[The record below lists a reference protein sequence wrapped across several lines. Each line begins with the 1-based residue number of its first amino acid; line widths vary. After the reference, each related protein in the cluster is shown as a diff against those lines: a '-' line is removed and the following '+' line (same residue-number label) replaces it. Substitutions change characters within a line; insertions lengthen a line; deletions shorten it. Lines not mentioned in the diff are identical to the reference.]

1 MAESLVADWIADYS
15 SLDASEIRTFAAQH
29 EHNHEIASALFSIL
43 NDKHKY
49 SDLLHSICNQFYSF
63 YKSNE
68 TELRRFTLQFV
79 PILIY
84 NYLHAVSQGDKKSC
98 RSVEMLLLVIYNIE
112 ISSEDGQPRVVSFRM
127 PVLAQASIYHEEKS
141 LHATDL
147 RRWEENCNRDVSW
160 GPMPEL
166 EHLNAQNRLK
176 VMTALMFVYN
186 QQLSQIQKPA
196 LYHLC
201 RTASQLVNQ
210 GFSRVGH
217 AHRASYGTDPSAGV
231 AMRPLPRIPVS
242 GPFLLELLQAVYFAM
257 FNEFASV
264 AIQTIDDIHN
274 RACFEMFPDTILVTN
289 AVKNSLH
296 VNPSGQPSDGPMG
309 ISVALTPSQTTVT
322 VSKSMITNASFRAK
336 KLPDDIPIQAPKE
349 EGGTVVQAT
358 AGLLSITEESPEGDQ
373 QQLTRGSVA
382 RSSNPKSHKV
392 PFAAGFKK
400 LKDKDKETTA
410 KTVTKNGSLEVKD
423 SPQQPTSK
431 KSALKEKIASAR
443 NASLHM
449 VQFGDTTT
457 TDGDK
462 SPHLATRTKSIVGDV
477 GNGPVDGVL
486 TNGGVTDAKVTA
498 ETIVSDS
505 LENTESV
512 DSGTDMTMASSS
524 APSIEAKIQI
534 SQV

>member
-29 EHNHEIASALFSIL
+29 EHNHEISSALFSIL
-43 NDKHKY
+43 NERHKY

-63 YKSNE
+63 YKSSE

-84 NYLHAVSQGDKKSC
+84 NYLNAVSQGDKKSC

-112 ISSEDGQPRVVSFRM
+112 ISNEDGQPRVVSFRM

-166 EHLNAQNRLK
+166 EHLNAQNRLR

-217 AHRASYGTDPSAGV
+217 AHRASYGTDPNATV

-242 GPFLLELLQAVYFAM
+242 GAFLLELLQAVYFAM

-264 AIQTIDDIHN
+264 AIQTIEDIHN

-336 KLPDDIPIQAPKE
+336 KLPDDIPIQAPKD
-349 EGGTVVQAT
+349 EGGAAVAAS
-358 AGLLSITEESPEGDQ
+358 AGLVSITEESPEGGEP
-373 QQLTRGSVA
+373 QLSRGSAV

-400 LKDKDKETTA
+400 LKEKDKDKDKEVGSKA
-410 KTVTKNGSLEVKD
+410 VTKNGSVELKEV
-423 SPQQPTSK
+423 QQPSK

-443 NASLHM
+443 NASLHI
-449 VQFGDTTT
+449 VQFGDTT

-462 SPHLATRTKSIVGDV
+462 SPNLATRTKSLAAEV
-477 GNGPVDGVL
+477 GNGPVEGVM
-486 TNGGVTDAKVTA
+486 TNGGDAKA

-524 APSIEAKIQI
+524 APSIEAKMQI